1 MMVLFMWGIGKL
13 IRQMARAVLFMPTVM
28 FMKEI
33 GSVIRLKGEG
43 LMSIWMELSMS
54 EIGWKTDNRGMV

>member
-1 MMVLFMWGIGKL
+1 MWGIGKL
-13 IRQMARAVLFMPTVM
+13 IRQMVRAVLFMPTVM
-28 FMKEI
+28 FTKEI

-54 EIGWKTDNRGMV
+54 EIG

>member
-1 MMVLFMWGIGKL
+1 MWGIGKL

-33 GSVIRLKGEG
+33 GSVIRLKAEG

-54 EIGWKTDNRGMV
+54 EIG